1 MKYLLKGIKEINGT
15 LKAID
20 DIDEYYFGKIDDSTT
35 RQFKDNQFGY
45 YDVEVGPYD
54 DEYTFHA
61 YDDQERMKT
70 IYNTLNIIRKDF
82 SERCLE
88 LHKKVVEKL
97 EYSIKN
103 NLEVK

>member
-1 MKYLLKGIKEINGT
+1 MKYLLKGINEINET

-20 DIDEYYFGKIDDSTT
+20 DIDRYYFGKVDDSTT

-45 YDVEVGPYD
+45 YEVEVGPYD
-54 DEYTFHA
+54 DEYTFHP
-61 YDDQERMKT
+61 YNDQERMKT
-70 IYNTLNIIRKDF
+70 IYNTLNIVRKDF

-88 LHKKVVEKL
+88 LHKKAVEKL

-103 NLEVK
+103 NLEVI

>member
-1 MKYLLKGIKEINGT
+1 MKYLLKGIKEINET

-20 DIDEYYFGKIDDSTT
+20 DIDEHYFGDLDDSTT
-35 RQFKDNQFGY
+35 RKFKDNQFGY

-82 SERCLE
+82 SEMCLE
-88 LHKKVVEKL
+88 LHKAAVEKL
-97 EYSIKN
+97 EHSIKKN
-103 NLEVK
+103 SEMR

>member
-1 MKYLLKGIKEINGT
+1 MKYLLKGIKEINET
-15 LKAID
+15 LKTID
-20 DIDEYYFGKIDDSTT
+20 DIDKHYFGKIDDNTT

-54 DEYTFHA
+54 DEYTFHP

-82 SERCLE
+82 SEICLE

-97 EYSIKN
+97 EHSIKN